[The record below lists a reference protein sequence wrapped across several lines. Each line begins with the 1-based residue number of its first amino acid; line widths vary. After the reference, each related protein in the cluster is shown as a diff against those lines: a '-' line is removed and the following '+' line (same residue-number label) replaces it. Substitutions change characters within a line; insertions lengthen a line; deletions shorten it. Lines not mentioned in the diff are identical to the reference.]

1 MLTEPLPTLL
11 DMRKLASR
19 DTQLKGVLQL
29 DKLPRLVGLV
39 VDPDGQVEVHC
50 RFSNN
55 EEGHPVLNLQFEAEL
70 SVECQRCMEPV
81 SIVVGSNTDLG
92 IVWTEDQAKALPSSL
107 EPLVLEEGQ
116 GNLWSVVED
125 ELILSLP
132 IVSYHDD
139 GQCVQLKEQ
148 YSVGEQS
155 ADLMQEP
162 SPFQVLETLK
172 SKK

>member
-1 MLTEPLPTLL
+1 ME
-11 DMRKLASR
+11 
-19 DTQLKGVLQL
+19 GVLQL
-29 DKLPRLVGLV
+29 AKLPRLDGLV
-39 VDPDGQVEVHC
+39 VDQKGLIEVHC
-50 RFSNN
+50 KFLND
-55 EEGHPVLNLQFEAEL
+55 EEGRSVLNLQFETEL

-92 IVWTEDQAKALPSSL
+92 IVWTEDQAKALPSHL

-132 IVSYHDD
+132 IVSYHDE

-148 YSVGEQS
+148 YSVGEEPT
-155 ADLMQEP
+155 DLVQEP
-162 SPFQVLETLK
+162 NPFQVLESLK

>member
-19 DTQLKGVLQL
+19 DTQLEGVLQL
-29 DKLPRLVGLV
+29 AKLPRLVGLV
-39 VDPDGQVEVHC
+39 VDPEGLVEVHC
-50 RFSNN
+50 RFSND
-55 EEGHPVLNLQFEAEL
+55 EEGHSVLNLQFETEL

-81 SIVVGSNTDLG
+81 GIAVGSNTDLG
-92 IVWTEDQAKALPSSL
+92 IVWDEDQAKALPSYL

-139 GQCVQLKEQ
+139 GHCVELKEQ
-148 YSVGEQS
+148 YSVGEEP
-155 ADLMQEP
+155 ADLVQK
-162 SPFQVLETLK
+162 SNPFQVLESLK